1 MTTISSLLRRAVRDR
16 GPQPLITYYDAAS
29 GERTELSCTSFANW
43 VDKTVNLLD
52 DQGIEP
58 GEAVALSVSTDH
70 PGHWISLVWATAV
83 LAHGG
88 LVSIGEAATDS
99 EAVAEVVGP
108 DLVTHTGADQ
118 VWACSLHPLG
128 MGFTGDLPAGVDDYS
143 IEVRAQPDDS
153 MPSAATP
160 SDEAWHDGA
169 RTWTQADLVTRSGSE
184 QAGRR
189 LLVLADPG
197 RTSHAAPPLDV
208 FAAAVLGPLA
218 HGGSSVLVVGA
229 GPDDERVAAIGRTE
243 RVDQPD

>member
-1 MTTISSLLRRAVRDR
+1 MTTISALLRRAVRDR
-16 GPQPLITYYDAAS
+16 GPQPLITYYDLAS
-29 GERTELSCTSFANW
+29 GERTELSCTSFTNW

-58 GEAVALSVSTDH
+58 GESVALSVAAEH

-88 LVSIGEAATDS
+88 VVSASAGADRPAGADV
-99 EAVAEVVGP
+99 AAEVIGP
-108 DLVTHTGADQ
+108 DLQARTGAGQ

-128 MGFTGDLPAGVDDYS
+128 MGFTGDLPAGIDDYS

-160 SDEAWHDGA
+160 ADEAWQDGT
-169 RTWTQADLVTRSGSE
+169 RNWTQADLVARSAAE

-189 LLVLADPG
+189 LLTLADG
-197 RTSHAAPPLDV
+197 AAPLDV
-208 FAAAVLGPLA
+208 FAAAILGPLA

-229 GPDDERVAAIGRTE
+229 DDADRVAAIGQSE
-243 RVDQPD
+243 RVD

>member
-1 MTTISSLLRRAVRDR
+1 MTTISSLLRRAVRTR
-16 GPQPLITYYDAAS
+16 GPQPLITYYDLAS
-29 GERTELSCTSFANW
+29 GERTELSATSFTNW

-52 DQGIEP
+52 DQGLEP
-58 GEAVALSVSTDH
+58 GEAVALSVSADH

-88 LVSIGEAATDS
+88 VVADTVPSRAHV
-99 EAVAEVVGP
+99 VAEVIGP
-108 DLVTHTGADQ
+108 ELQPHTGADQ

-160 SDEAWHDGA
+160 ADDAWQDGT
-169 RTWTQADLVTRSGSE
+169 RTWTQADLVTRSASE

-189 LLVLADPG
+189 LLVLTDPG
-197 RTSHAAPPLDV
+197 QPSRAASPLDV

-229 GPDDERVAAIGRTE
+229 GNDDERVAAIGRTE
-243 RVDQPD
+243 RVDRP